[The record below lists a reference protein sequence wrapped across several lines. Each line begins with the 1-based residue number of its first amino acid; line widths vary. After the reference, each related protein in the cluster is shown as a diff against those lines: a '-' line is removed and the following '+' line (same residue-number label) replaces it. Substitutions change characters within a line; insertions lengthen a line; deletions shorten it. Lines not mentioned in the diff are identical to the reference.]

1 MSASLGINSEERR
14 RVAPVKFAHAVMR
27 TNRFNEMIDW
37 YRTVL
42 EAKIVFANE
51 MLAFLT
57 FDDEHHRIAIAT
69 FPGFIERP
77 KNSTGVDHIAYTYAN
92 LGDLI
97 ATYERLKAA
106 GILPYR
112 TINHGPTTS
121 MYYHDPDNNGVEL
134 FVDNF
139 DAPEELQGFFK
150 SGAFMKNPIGVLF
163 DADEM
168 ARKYHEGV
176 PEGELKRYD
185 GSAPAAAPSFTR
197 FVR

>member
-1 MSASLGINSEERR
+1 MSASLGINSEGHRR
-14 RVAPVKFAHAVMR
+14 IAPAKFAHAVMR
-27 TNRFNEMIDW
+27 TNRFNEMIEW
-37 YRTVL
+37 YQTVL
-42 EAKIVFANE
+42 EAKIVHANE

-69 FPGFIERP
+69 FPGFVERP

-92 LGDLI
+92 LGELI
-97 ATYERLKAA
+97 ATYERLKET
-106 GILPYR
+106 GITPYR

-139 DAPEELQGFFK
+139 DTPEELKGFFRTDVFK
-150 SGAFMKNPIGVLF
+150 KNPIGIIF

-168 ARKYHEGV
+168 ARKYHAGV
-176 PEGELKRYD
+176 PESELKKYD
-185 GSAPAAAPSFTR
+185 ETAPAAAPGFTR
-197 FVR
+197 FAR